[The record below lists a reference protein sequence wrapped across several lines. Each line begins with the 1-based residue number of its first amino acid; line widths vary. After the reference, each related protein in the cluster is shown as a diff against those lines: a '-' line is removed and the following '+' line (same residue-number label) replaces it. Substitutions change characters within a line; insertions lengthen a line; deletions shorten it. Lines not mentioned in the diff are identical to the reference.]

1 MNLDLI
7 NNLFNN
13 LKENKFV
20 QDFIKELSNYLETS
34 LTNNEWN
41 DLFSDDLTLYNNK
54 ITTKFRNEM
63 LAERAIILQKYA
75 ENTKEA
81 GEMYYIY
88 NKSESNSY
96 NLCNC
101 EINKSHEVITE
112 TTKKLPEGTN
122 LGSVLKKIDDKFIL
136 DIDATKIIN
145 EKINNMI
152 KEKIEEQNNYLSSK
166 RIDGHIYEVGEKYSD
181 TILLYDLNSTVDGG
195 SEGFEEI
202 EFPKTLLVSLTEGD
216 KVRYENGEY
225 NVYS

>member
-20 QDFIKELSNYLETS
+20 QDFIKELSNYLENNLS
-34 LTNNEWN
+34 NNEWN
-41 DLFSDDLTLYNNK
+41 DLLSDDLILYNNK
-54 ITTKFRNEM
+54 ITTKYRNEM
-63 LAERAIILQKYA
+63 LTERSEILQRYA
-75 ENTKEA
+75 ENTREA

-88 NKSESNSY
+88 NKSGVNSY

-101 EINKSHEVITE
+101 ETNKSHDVLIE
-112 TTKKLPEGTN
+112 TIEELPEGTN
-122 LGSVLKKIDDKFIL
+122 LGSVLRKIDDKFIL

>member
-88 NKSESNSY
+88 NKNESNYY

-112 TTKKLPEGTN
+112 TTEKLPEGTN
-122 LGSVLKKIDDKFIL
+122 LGSVLRKIDDKFIL

-225 NVYS
+225 NVYF

>member
-54 ITTKFRNEM
+54 ISTKFRNEM

-88 NKSESNSY
+88 NKSGVNSY

-101 EINKSHEVITE
+101 ETNKSHDVLIE
-112 TTKKLPEGTN
+112 TIEELPEGVN
-122 LGSVLKKIDDKFIL
+122 LGSVLRKKDNAFVL

>member
-88 NKSESNSY
+88 NKNESNSY

-101 EINKSHEVITE
+101 EINKSHEVIIE
-112 TTKKLPEGTN
+112 TTEKLPEGTN
-122 LGSVLKKIDDKFIL
+122 LGSVLRKIDDKFIL

-202 EFPKTLLVSLTEGD
+202 EFTKTLLVSLTEGD

>member
-54 ITTKFRNEM
+54 ISTKFRNEM

-88 NKSESNSY
+88 IRN
-96 NLCNC
+96 
-101 EINKSHEVITE
+101 I
-112 TTKKLPEGTN
+112 
-122 LGSVLKKIDDKFIL
+122 
-136 DIDATKIIN
+136 
-145 EKINNMI
+145 
-152 KEKIEEQNNYLSSK
+152 
-166 RIDGHIYEVGEKYSD
+166 
-181 TILLYDLNSTVDGG
+181 
-195 SEGFEEI
+195 
-202 EFPKTLLVSLTEGD
+202 
-216 KVRYENGEY
+216 
-225 NVYS
+225 